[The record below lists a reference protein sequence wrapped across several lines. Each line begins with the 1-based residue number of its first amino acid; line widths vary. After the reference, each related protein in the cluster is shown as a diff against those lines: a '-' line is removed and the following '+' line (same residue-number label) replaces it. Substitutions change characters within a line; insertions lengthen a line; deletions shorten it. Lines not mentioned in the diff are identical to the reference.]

1 VYNNM
6 PPIGLG
12 EATRLVPATGRKATA
27 AARAG
32 VREERYPEGAPTEGI
47 EV

>member
-1 VYNNM
+1 M

-12 EATRLVPATGRKATA
+12 EATTLVPAAGRKATA
-27 AARAG
+27 AGRIG
-32 VREERYPEGAPTEGI
+32 IREEPYPEGAPTEGI